1 MNKEKR
7 KRLIPLSDWVPKIM
21 KYFSKSNRPATS
33 RTQKKRKKSEIM
45 NRKGIVESK
54 WKTRGNHEGQSGEDQ
69 ITYLTSGSLNQGF
82 LYEEDGGSG
91 GAGRYKGFSDTLG
104 AKYWVEKK

>member
-69 ITYLTSGSLNQGF
+69 SLTLQVVLSIKVFSVRKMEVVEAQEDIKGSQIH
-82 LYEEDGGSG
+82 
-91 GAGRYKGFSDTLG
+91 
-104 AKYWVEKK
+104 